1 MLAGSTVSIM
11 YNDGMN
17 LISVI
22 LSGIVL
28 TWLDLYLRRQSKLQ
42 ISPNDR
48 GSIVL
53 RVDAINARLSA
64 WFWARDGFPVR
75 DWAIFLDRASL
86 QQTVTASAVAAATG
100 LGGSATDC
108 VLTETRSSRFD
119 DEKVELQDIFG
130 KTKSSTLERR
140 YCS

>member
-53 RVDAINARLSA
+53 RVDAINARLG
-64 WFWARDGFPVR
+64 WFGLAMAFLFAIG
-75 DWAIFLDRASL
+75 AIFLSGSL
-86 QQTVTASAVAAATG
+86 QQTVTASAIAAATG

-108 VLTETRSSRFD
+108 VLQ
-119 DEKVELQDIFG
+119 K
-130 KTKSSTLERR
+130 
-140 YCS
+140 YHY